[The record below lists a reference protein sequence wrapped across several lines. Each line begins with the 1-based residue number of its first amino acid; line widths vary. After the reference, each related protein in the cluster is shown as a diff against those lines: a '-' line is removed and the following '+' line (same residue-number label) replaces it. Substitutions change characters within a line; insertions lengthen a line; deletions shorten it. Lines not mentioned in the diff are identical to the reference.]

1 MKLLEIKSLVEFDAI
16 GSFMVTKCEGGWIL
30 CVLKKDTSDQAKKE
44 SVVLE
49 SARGGV
55 RVFKTLDAIKKLI
68 DSDLGCYNFL
78 VV

>member
-1 MKLLEIKSLVEFDAI
+1 MKLLEVKGLVQFDAV
-16 GSFMVTKCEGGWIL
+16 GSFMATKHADGWIL
-30 CVLKKDTSDQAKKE
+30 CILKKDSAGQSKGKD
-44 SVVLE
+44 VVLE
-49 SARGGV
+49 TARGGY